1 MPSPVTFFNI
11 QENRRI
17 TYITAGA
24 EYCMAIENKRL
35 VFAWGKNND
44 GQLGIGKIIP
54 YVDTP

>member
-17 TYITAGA
+17 TYIAAGA

-35 VFAWGKNND
+35 VFAWGRNSD
-44 GQLGIGKIIP
+44 G
-54 YVDTP
+54 